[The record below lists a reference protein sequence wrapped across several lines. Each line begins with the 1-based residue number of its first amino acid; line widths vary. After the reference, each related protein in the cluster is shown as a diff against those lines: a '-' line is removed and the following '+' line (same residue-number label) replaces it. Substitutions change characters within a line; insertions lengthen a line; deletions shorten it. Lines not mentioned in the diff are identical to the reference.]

1 MRKWLLFLMVVAI
14 GIAPRIPLPI
24 VIPGRRFDLRVEDV
38 ILIVILYCWVLYLF
52 VQPKI
57 DGTPLFMQ
65 LGFYIGVAVFA
76 TSFSLITSDLGT
88 IRSFFYLLKELEYF
102 IIFFIVANT
111 LNTESDLK
119 VVINL
124 MLLVGFCNA
133 AWVVFQLAT
142 GQAYQLFYVSGGTL
156 PMDAYQTA
164 GQLVGYGPR
173 LIGEVNPLAT
183 GGLFMVVFLLAL
195 SLMLYS
201 KAKKPMLIYGILSA
215 LFLLGILGCGSRVS
229 LMGAIV
235 GSVILL
241 KITGR
246 APKILPTLLILV
258 GLSLLVSPLIPAI
271 GTSRFSV
278 AGITKSF
285 FFRWQEIWGPILENL
300 TAQVIF
306 GYGKGSLGTIRGLG
320 DGEAHNHFL
329 RVVLET
335 GIFGLMGFIWLLHR
349 IVSISWNLSKK
360 GKLFVSKPLSCS
372 TIAVT
377 TALILG
383 ATVQDVFVPVILNE
397 FWWILTGL
405 MVVSYR
411 IEGGHKQELANDT
424 KVSLFGAQKRH
435 SMVVGATD
443 TSFLKT

>member
-1 MRKWLLFLMVVAI
+1 MRKWLLFLMIIVI
-14 GIAPRIPLPI
+14 GVAPRIPLPI
-24 VIPGRRFDLRVEDV
+24 VIPGRRFDLRVEDL
-38 ILIVILYCWVLYLF
+38 ILVVLLYCWALYLF
-52 VQPKI
+52 VRPKI
-57 DGTPLFMQ
+57 DGTPLLMQ
-65 LGFYIGVAVFA
+65 LGFYMGVAIFA

-133 AWVVFQLAT
+133 VWVVVQLVT
-142 GQAYQLFYVSGGTL
+142 GEASQLFYVSGSAL
-156 PMDAYQTA
+156 PMDAYQAA

-183 GGLFMVVFLLAL
+183 GGLFLVVFLLAL
-195 SLMLYS
+195 SLLLYS
-201 KAKKPMLIYGILSA
+201 KAIKKMWIYGMLSA

-241 KITGR
+241 KVTGR
-246 APKILPTLLILV
+246 APKILPTLLVLV

-285 FFRWQEIWGPILENL
+285 FFRWQEIWQPIIENV

-306 GYGKGSLGTIRGLG
+306 GYGKGSLGMIRGLG
-320 DGEAHNHFL
+320 QGEAHNHFL
-329 RVVLET
+329 RVFLET

-349 IVSISWNLSKK
+349 IISVSRNLSKK
-360 GKLFVSKPLSCS
+360 GKLFISKPLSCT

-377 TALILG
+377 IALIMG
-383 ATVQDVFVPVILNE
+383 AMVQDVFVPVILNE
-397 FWWILTGL
+397 LWWILIAL

-411 IEGGHKQELANDT
+411 IEGRHMQGLANDT

-435 SMVVGATD
+435 SMVGATD

>member
-1 MRKWLLFLMVVAI
+1 MRKWLLFLMIIVI
-14 GIAPRIPLPI
+14 GVAPRIPLPI
-24 VIPGRRFDLRVEDV
+24 VIPGRRFDLRVEDL
-38 ILIVILYCWVLYLF
+38 ILVVLLYCWALYLF

-57 DGTPLFMQ
+57 DGTPLLMQ
-65 LGFYIGVAVFA
+65 LGFYMGVAIFA

-124 MLLVGFCNA
+124 MLLVGFCNSV
-133 AWVVFQLAT
+133 WVVVQLVT
-142 GQAYQLFYVSGGTL
+142 GEASQLFYVSGSAL
-156 PMDAYQTA
+156 PMDAYQAA

-183 GGLFMVVFLLAL
+183 GGLFLVVFLLAL
-195 SLMLYS
+195 SLLLYS
-201 KAKKPMLIYGILSA
+201 KTIKKMWIYGMLSA

-241 KITGR
+241 KVTGR
-246 APKILPTLLILV
+246 APKILPTLLVLV

-285 FFRWQEIWGPILENL
+285 FFRWQEIWQPIIENV

-306 GYGKGSLGTIRGLG
+306 GYGKGSLVVIRGLG
-320 DGEAHNHFL
+320 QGEAHNHFF
-329 RVVLET
+329 RVFLET

-349 IVSISWNLSKK
+349 IISVSRNLSKK
-360 GKLFVSKPLSCS
+360 GKLFTSKPLSCT

-377 TALILG
+377 VALIMG
-383 ATVQDVFVPVILNE
+383 AMVQDVFVPVILNE
-397 FWWILTGL
+397 LWWILIAL

-411 IEGGHKQELANDT
+411 IEGRHMQGLANDT

-435 SMVVGATD
+435 SMVGATD